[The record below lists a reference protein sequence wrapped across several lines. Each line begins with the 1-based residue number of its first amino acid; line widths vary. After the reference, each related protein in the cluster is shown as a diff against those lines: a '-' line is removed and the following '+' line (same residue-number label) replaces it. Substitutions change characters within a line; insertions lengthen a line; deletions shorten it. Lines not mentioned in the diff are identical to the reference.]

1 MCYLLALPSN
11 VQPQLDWLVN
21 SLDSNNDGAGFTIAT
36 KSGQLITEHAVG
48 ITTRYPSTWKDQKGV
63 VHESEKTFIDPKPM
77 LDLAERFIK
86 LRLRHPEG
94 PAMWHARMATG
105 GVETTAG
112 CHPYKLG
119 GGMNNTVLA
128 HNGIMFSRP
137 GDWRSDTR
145 IFAEDILPVQFR
157 KFWRTPVRERLENY
171 LGNGNK
177 IAIITTN
184 PKFMTRVRGAL
195 STQPF
200 ELFIF
205 NEELGH
211 WHKDAWHSN
220 TSYEKYNY
228 RQVSTS
234 GYGSYNG
241 GGWDYDY
248 DNEWS
253 GYTNSLKSDQSF
265 GINGKSERANYYTT
279 FDPKTKTTTW
289 HYPEDD
295 DREGLKQAGVC
306 YTCDYCKAYG
316 GVDPVTEICSICETC
331 NGCGVEA
338 PICECYTPRNSRQPA
353 NVPVVDMSQVEPRA
367 ITAGS
372 MTNYVCTVNDRPAIE
387 GASPDEQRASFMAE
401 CYNEWEASDDPAVQA
416 MKWEEYFTLREYEV
430 EHGVQVFFEDLE
442 QMDEWFAERAAI
454 ASITKE
460 DGKWLESVA
469 QASDDAKAAEAL
481 AEEVGEMLS
490 DGKPGIIKR
499 LS

>member
-1 MCYLLALPSN
+1 MCYLLCLPSN
-11 VQPQLDWLVN
+11 IQPELDWLVN

-48 ITTRYPSTWKDQKGV
+48 ITERFPTTWKDQKGV
-63 VHESEKTFIDPKPM
+63 VHDSEKTTLDPQPM

-119 GGMNNTVLA
+119 GGMTNTVLA
-128 HNGIMFSRP
+128 HNGVMFSRP
-137 GDWRSDTR
+137 ADWRSDTR
-145 IFAEDILPVQFR
+145 IFAEDILPNQFR
-157 KFWRTPVRERLENY
+157 KFWRTPVRERMETY

-184 PKFMTRVRGAL
+184 PKFMTRVRGGL

-220 TSYEKYNY
+220 ASYEKY
-228 RQVSTS
+228 TFK
-234 GYGSYNG
+234 GYSNFSG
-241 GGWDYDY
+241 GGWKGHGNWADTYDY

-253 GYTNSLKSDQSF
+253 GYSNSRFDRNHLPSNKE
-265 GINGKSERANYYTT
+265 IYTT
-279 FDPKTKTTTW
+279 FDYTTNTTTW
-289 HYPEDD
+289 HYPTDPD
-295 DREGLKQAGVC
+295 YDTARDNDRQAGVA

-316 GVDPVTEICSICETC
+316 GVDPVTNVCSICETC
-331 NGCGVEA
+331 NDCGFERA
-338 PICECYTPRNSRQPA
+338 LCDCYLPRNARQPA
-353 NVPVVDMSQVEPRA
+353 NLPVIPGHLVEPRE

-372 MTNYVCTVNDRPAIE
+372 MTNYQPKYNYDRPAID

-430 EHGVQVFFEDLE
+430 KHGVQVFFEDLD
-442 QMDEWFAERAAI
+442 QMDEWFAERAML
-454 ASITKE
+454 ASMDKATLF
-460 DGKWLESVA
+460 GLESVA

-481 AEEVGEMLS
+481 AEEVEDLLS
-490 DGKPGIIKR
+490 DGDPGII
-499 LS
+499 